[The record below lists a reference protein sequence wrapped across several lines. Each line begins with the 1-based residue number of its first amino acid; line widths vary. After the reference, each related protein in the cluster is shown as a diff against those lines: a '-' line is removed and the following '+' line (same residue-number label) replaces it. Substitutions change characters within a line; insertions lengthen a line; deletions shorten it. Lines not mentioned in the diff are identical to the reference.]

1 MSYEFQPNIYL
12 LSDTSSSNVVYTIM
26 QKNAKI
32 FQEDQMKEKD
42 KIFNNNDK
50 EYLYGMLPI
59 ELIPAAYFPFRY
71 DKIDE
76 NFYRLSKNDKI
87 QLKHYNDVFEGDITE
102 ENFEGKK
109 KDLKQELRHYLK
121 DKLNNDRSA
130 FYTVEIESIML
141 YEILAFWLILLVILM
156 KIFYTYYSSVYS
168 YILFLFFVIILL
180 FAIFWKMFYTLR

>member
-1 MSYEFQPNIYL
+1 
-12 LSDTSSSNVVYTIM
+12 M